1 RVVSFGRPRG
11 DAARRLREDPGS
23 LQGRDHL
30 GRGEHLVARSRGRAL
45 SPSGGAGG
53 GGGGDARRQVGRN
66 ALCLYRNKT
75 RFEGDGEGNHR
86 VLPSAPG
93 EIQGAARGGVRR
105 AAEDLDR
112 QDPEIPAAR
121 KGEVR
126 QRDRHLKETPVSAQP
141 QDLEPVLRREDRDGI
156 CTLTLNR
163 PKQMNLLTSEML
175 GALQDAFESLQNDSK
190 ARVVVLAAAGKGF
203 CAGHDLKEIRSLGE
217 QRKIAELFA
226 QCSRMM
232 MTISWLPQ
240 PVIAKVQG
248 AAAAA
253 GAQLVAQCDLA
264 IASESAKFVTSGVS
278 WGFFCS
284 TPGVA
289 IGRNLQRKHAM
300 EWGLVNRVVAPDA
313 LDAEVQKMAELL
325 AAKPAATL
333 AAGKRAF
340 YQQMDLQLGRAYEL
354 ASEVISSSFAHPEGK
369 EGMAAFIEKRK
380 PDWKA

>member
-1 RVVSFGRPRG
+1 M
-11 DAARRLREDPGS
+11 
-23 LQGRDHL
+23 
-30 GRGEHLVARSRGRAL
+30 
-45 SPSGGAGG
+45 
-53 GGGGDARRQVGRN
+53 
-66 ALCLYRNKT
+66 
-75 RFEGDGEGNHR
+75 
-86 VLPSAPG
+86 
-93 EIQGAARGGVRR
+93 
-105 AAEDLDR
+105 
-112 QDPEIPAAR
+112 
-121 KGEVR
+121 
-126 QRDRHLKETPVSAQP
+126 SAQP
-141 QDLEPVLRREDRDGI
+141 QDQQPALLREDRDGI

-163 PKQMNLLTSEML
+163 PQQMNLLTTEML
-175 GALQDAFESLQNDSK
+175 DALQAAFESLQDASK
-190 ARVVVLAAAGKGF
+190 IRVVILAAAGKGF

-217 QRKIAELFA
+217 QPKIAELFA

-264 IASESAKFVTSGVS
+264 VASESAKFVTSGVS

-284 TPGVA
+284 TPGVS
-289 IGRNLQRKHAM
+289 IGRNLQRKHAMEMLLTGEPIDAKRAM

-313 LDAEVQKMAELL
+313 LDAETLKLAQVL
-325 AAKPAATL
+325 AAKPPATL

-340 YQQMDLQLGRAYEL
+340 YQQMDMQLGRAYEL